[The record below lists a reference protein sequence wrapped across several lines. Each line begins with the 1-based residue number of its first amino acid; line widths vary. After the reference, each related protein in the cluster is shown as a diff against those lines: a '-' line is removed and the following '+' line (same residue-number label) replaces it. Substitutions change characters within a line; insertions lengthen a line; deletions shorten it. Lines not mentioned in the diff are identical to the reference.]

1 MSKTAK
7 IFFTF
12 LFFALA
18 AYGQQKEK
26 LAKPYVPRGLVDGK
40 TNGKGDNIM
49 RKALTKIALAASLGL
64 ALAFTLG
71 CTSDNDS
78 GSSSSNEA
86 ITGSSSSVASSSSLA
101 DASSSSYL
109 DTYLGLGYDVIK
121 SSYINSIDVKISH
134 PILDREKMIRD
145 GLVAFRSVSLQEF
158 KSFVGNSLTK
168 FYEERNENIGLG
180 LNASVPFKS
189 ILFSGNFETEFGV
202 KLNESKIDKHSYLRG
217 RSYHYTHH
225 EYISNG
231 RATAEKL
238 SEYLSEGFAA
248 ALHSKTAAEIL
259 DRYGSHVFIQY
270 YKGGVMEYN
279 YAYFGTELSKSSEL
293 LNALK
298 ISLSANSKL
307 LGASI
312 GVSSSLNDDEK
323 HLREELE
330 NNSTFRS
337 YTYGGTLVNASS
349 VEQIENNYSTWINS
363 IENKADI
370 CGIGKFDESF
380 IPMWELVAASGL
392 SKLAKELE
400 KEFLDRAAK
409 QAESIITMKS
419 VMIRKEFTTNDTY
432 IFDKFPATIEIYA
445 LGAGGGGQGG
455 YGFNRPLLGYVYGTG
470 GAGGGGATTYAKF
483 EIQQPDTFKITVGR
497 GGSGGSYVK
506 NTAKL
511 ISGNKGENGG
521 NTKISW
527 GSGTN
532 IITALGGVGG
542 GGDDDVVNGGSG
554 GRGNTEWSVVNLL
567 DKYAVSGTRGTD
579 GATSGSSNQDNE
591 SRGGSAG
598 KIEIGSV
605 KSFGGGQGAYRP
617 SGQRPSWQ
625 SGSGGGGAGEYADR
639 TGSTGG
645 NGQVII
651 VVTYFEKEDEK

>member
-1 MSKTAK
+1 MRILFSK
-7 IFFTF
+7 
-12 LFFALA
+12 FALA
-18 AYGQQKEK
+18 AGF
-26 LAKPYVPRGLVDGK
+26 
-40 TNGKGDNIM
+40 
-49 RKALTKIALAASLGL
+49 GL
-64 ALAFTLG
+64 ALAFTFG
-71 CTSDNDS
+71 CTPDNDHD
-78 GSSSSNEA
+78 GSSSSSSVA
-86 ITGSSSSVASSSSLA
+86 VIGSSSSIASSSSLA
-101 DASSSSYL
+101 DVSSSSQPNISSSSYK

-134 PILDREKMIRD
+134 PILDQEKMIRD
-145 GLVAFRSVSLQEF
+145 GLVASRSVSLQEF

-189 ILFSGNFETEFGV
+189 VLFSGSFETEFGV
-202 KLNESKIDKHSYLRG
+202 KLNENKIDKHSYLRG

-238 SEYLSEGFAA
+238 SEYLSEGFTAD
-248 ALHSKTAAEIL
+248 LHSKTAAQIL
-259 DRYGSHVFIQY
+259 DRYGSHVFVQY

-279 YAYFGTELSKSSEL
+279 YAYFGTELTKSSEL

-312 GVSSSLNDDEK
+312 GVSSSINDEEK

-330 NNSTFRS
+330 NNSTFHS
-337 YTYGGTLVNASS
+337 YTYGGMLVNASS
-349 VEQIENNYSTWINS
+349 VEQIENNYTTWINS
-363 IENKADI
+363 IEAKADI

-380 IPMWELVAASGL
+380 IPVWELVAASGL
-392 SKLAKELE
+392 QELAKELE
-400 KEFLDRAAK
+400 REFLDRAAK

-419 VMIRKEFTTNDTY
+419 ATIRKEFTTAGNHSY

-470 GAGGGGATTYAKF
+470 GAGGGGAATYAKF
-483 EIQQPDTFKITVGR
+483 EIQKPDTFNITVGR

-527 GSGTN
+527 SSGANT
-532 IITALGGVGG
+532 ITALGGVGG

-554 GRGNTEWSVVNLL
+554 GRGNAEWPGVNLL
-567 DKYAVSGTRGTD
+567 DKYAVSGTKGTD
-579 GATSGSSNQDNE
+579 GISSGSSNQDKE

-625 SGSGGGGAGEYADR
+625 PGSGGGGAGEYADR
-639 TGSTGG
+639 NGSTGG